1 MPTEATLF
9 VLYFPNDLQDHSKA
23 PKTKAPKA
31 KAPNAPKAPKAKAPN
46 APKAPKATWK
56 YKHMPEGWTCVGG
69 GGTSDPRF
77 PREEQFHGPRSTLPA
92 MRAYLTRK
100 FDALAAQKAV
110 ARYTIRAA
118 YNGHP
123 QSPQRTRTQR
133 RSQRGKR
140 AGLPDESSCSD
151 DSCASSGSH
160 NSSCSSSDS
169 ADSPTSDSDSDSDS
183 D

>member
-23 PKTKAPKA
+23 PKNKNSKAPKTKAPKA
-31 KAPNAPKAPKAKAPN
+31 KAPKAKAPKAK

-56 YKHMPEGWTCVGG
+56 YEHMPEGWTCVGG

-100 FDALAAQKAV
+100 FDALTTKKAV
-110 ARYTIRAA
+110 TRYTIRAA

-123 QSPQRTRTQR
+123 QSPQRTKAKP
-133 RSQRGKR
+133 KR
-140 AGLPDESSCSD
+140 
-151 DSCASSGSH
+151 
-160 NSSCSSSDS
+160 
-169 ADSPTSDSDSDSDS
+169 PTSPKGPKSPKSPKSRRF
-183 D
+183 